1 MSYNS
6 LVGTTLSLTALLIF
20 SLNIIVTRMAT
31 ALVDLSIGFLVSVSI
46 NVVVAGMFLSIQ
58 LGLSPS
64 WPAWNWLAFANFALA
79 GVFATFL
86 GRWLFFESIV
96 SLGAARASAF
106 QVSSPIFVALFGA
119 ALFGDKLSLGVSAG
133 IVTTVGGL
141 VILSLSG
148 RNTMIADANQQR
160 TQYSRLL
167 ILGLGA
173 SAAYA
178 IGNLFRG
185 AAIRAWNEPIFGA
198 LIGALSGLLLHLIF
212 SKEPQSWVKAVRSG
226 NRHGLYLYVISGILT
241 ITGQI
246 LMIASMAFIPIAT
259 AAVITLCTPLLVL
272 PLSYLWLKNHD
283 NINFYTVLGVL
294 LSVSGVAIVITN

>member
-1 MSYNS
+1 MI
-6 LVGTTLSLTALLIF
+6 ALLIF

-31 ALVDLSIGFLVSVSI
+31 SLVDLSIGFLVSVFI
-46 NVVVAGMFLSIQ
+46 NVVVAGLILSIQ
-58 LGLSPS
+58 LGLSQS
-64 WPAWNWLAFANFALA
+64 WPILNWSAFANFALA

-119 ALFGDKLSLGVSAG
+119 VLFGDKLSLGVSTG

-141 VILSLSG
+141 VILSFSG
-148 RNTMIADANQQR
+148 RNTEIVDANNQR
-160 TQYSRLL
+160 TQYSGLL
-167 ILGLGA
+167 LLGLGA

-198 LIGALSGLLLHLIF
+198 LIGALSGLILHLCF
-212 SKEPQSWVKAVRSG
+212 NKGGQSWAKAIRNA
-226 NRHGLYLYVISGILT
+226 NRHGLSLYVVSGVLT

-246 LMIASMAFIPIAT
+246 LMIASMTFIPIAT
-259 AAVITLCTPLLVL
+259 VAVITLCTPLLVL
-272 PLSYLWLKNHD
+272 PLSYLFLKNID
-283 NINFYTVLGVL
+283 IISFYTVLGIF
-294 LSVSGVAIVITN
+294 LSVLGVAIVITN

>member
-6 LVGTTLSLTALLIF
+6 LIGITLSMTALMIF

-31 ALVDLSIGFLVSVSI
+31 SLVDLSIGFLISVFI
-46 NVVVAGMFLSIQ
+46 NVIVAGLLLFIQ
-58 LGLSPS
+58 IGLNQS
-64 WPAWNWLAFANFALA
+64 WSVWNWPAFANFALA

-119 ALFGDKLSLGVSAG
+119 VLFGDRLSLGVSAG
-133 IVTTVGGL
+133 IFITVGGL
-141 VILSLSG
+141 AILSLSG
-148 RNTMIADANQQR
+148 RNTKVVNENNLR
-160 TQYSRLL
+160 VQYSGLL
-167 ILGLGA
+167 LLGLGS

-185 AAIRAWNEPIFGA
+185 AAIRVWNEPIFGA
-198 LIGALSGLLLHLIF
+198 LIGALSGLLLHLCF
-212 SKEPQSWVKAVRSG
+212 SKGDKSKLKEIRNE
-226 NRHGLYLYVISGILT
+226 NRHGVYLYVISGALT

-283 NINFYTVLGVL
+283 VIGFYTVLGVL
-294 LSVSGVAIVITN
+294 ISVSGVAIVITN